1 MKEGKSIQTK
11 LLLGF
16 ISSTIFVLA
25 VVGFSIVFLNK
36 AERVRSVKDQII
48 DLNTRLFN
56 LRDIENQFY
65 EFNNLSQDF
74 FNSGSDLIT
83 IEYEDEFDELRS
95 GLNALIQSKELGEI
109 KREQLTSIDSMLLQY
124 NLLFNSLKEQVQFR
138 GFKNYG
144 LEGKMRRYAH
154 DLEDENNA
162 INSVSLLMLRR
173 HEKDFFLRG
182 ESEYLDK
189 FNLLSNEITEDLENQ
204 NALEDLNR
212 LQLYAE
218 SFNRVVTAEMKIGT
232 APNRGIRG
240 NLKSL
245 SDKISQEFSMF
256 NSSAQQDISK
266 RISSIENFYFA
277 SIGLSLLFSLLLAFY
292 LSNALAK
299 PLREIALRIR
309 KFDFN
314 DVKNRNKIETDT
326 TTEEFIILSN
336 SFNSLISLLAEQ
348 ISLVDAKG
356 KEIHEQNR
364 KLHKIADELKASNNV
379 KDKFFSI
386 ISHDLKGPIA
396 NMGVYLEALA
406 EDTDTFTKEELK
418 IFASKLLGSVN
429 HLNELMENLLE
440 WSRSQTGVIQ
450 FRPESI
456 DLKKLI
462 VFNKELGDSRASLK
476 DIEIEVEVP
485 KGLKAFADKNMVDFI
500 LRNLI
505 SNAVKFTPRN
515 GKIWV
520 KAIVNNGHI
529 EISVKDNGIG
539 IPGESKSKVFKSTE
553 HISTYGTADEK
564 GTGLGLMLCKD
575 FVERNRG
582 EIWLNSEVGKG
593 TRVTFSLPTNH

>member
-48 DLNTRLFN
+48 DLNTRLYN

-65 EFNNLSQDF
+65 EFNNLSEDF

-83 IEYEDEFDELRS
+83 IEYEYEFDELRS
-95 GLNALIQSKELGEI
+95 GLNALIQSKELGEV

-144 LEGKMRRYAH
+144 LEGEMRRYAH
-154 DLEDENNA
+154 ELEDENNA
-162 INSVSLLMLRR
+162 INSVDLLMLRR

-189 FNLLSNEITEDLENQ
+189 FNLLSHDITEDLKSL
-204 NALEDLNR
+204 NAQEDLNR
-212 LQLYAE
+212 LELYAE
-218 SFNRVVTAEMKIGT
+218 SFNSVVTAEMKIGT

-245 SDKISQEFSMF
+245 SDKISQEFSTF
-256 NSSAQQDISK
+256 NNGAQEDISK

-277 SIGLSLLFSLLLAFY
+277 SIGLSLLFSLVLAFY

-314 DVKNRNKIETDT
+314 DVKNRNKIEIDT

-356 KEIHEQNR
+356 KEIHEQNK
-364 KLHKIADELKASNNV
+364 KLQNIANELKASNNV

-418 IFASKLLGSVN
+418 IFATKLLGSVN
-429 HLNELMENLLE
+429 NLNELMENLLE

-456 DLKKLI
+456 DLRKLI
-462 VFNKELGDSRASLK
+462 LFNKELGDSRALVK

-515 GKIWV
+515 GKIWI
-520 KAIVNNGHI
+520 KAIVNNGQI
-529 EISVKDNGIG
+529 EVSVKDNGIG

-582 EIWLNSEVGKG
+582 DIWLNSEVGKG